1 MSTTPQPNTSNI
13 IYNPVQVSYIT
24 RNSANVGLS
33 IIILIGFVF
42 YSIKLSANIFHGTH
56 KSGNVQYFDIT
67 NAMFY
72 SISDILTN
80 IAKSMRETAPIND
93 DKNLFVGK
101 SYGEKYEELLKK
113 KQTSESTFF
122 SQQLQS
128 TNGAGSSD
136 DNTFNK
142 ISGTLSSLTTIT
154 SKLNILQDANIKAM
168 ETLYTGYQTQIQ
180 KYVTNLINM
189 LNTINRQITKLSIDK
204 VYEPLIS
211 PLTKIFTS
219 IKNTLVTNSS
229 LIKQIYTGFDPKN
242 GKTKIPD
249 LIVPNSNILP
259 NTNSAPNLFTLS
271 GYS

>member
-1 MSTTPQPNTSNI
+1 
-13 IYNPVQVSYIT
+13 
-24 RNSANVGLS
+24 
-33 IIILIGFVF
+33 
-42 YSIKLSANIFHGTH
+42 
-56 KSGNVQYFDIT
+56 
-67 NAMFY
+67 
-72 SISDILTN
+72 
-80 IAKSMRETAPIND
+80 MRETTPIND
-93 DKNLFVGK
+93 NNQLFVGK
-101 SYGEKYEELLKK
+101 SYGEKYEDLLKN
-113 KQTSESTFF
+113 KQNSESTFF

-128 TNGAGSSD
+128 TNVAGSSN
-136 DNTFNK
+136 DNTFKK

-154 SKLNILQDANIKAM
+154 TKLNILQDANIKAM

-242 GKTKIPD
+242 GQTKIPD
-249 LIVPNSNILP
+249 LTIPSANILP